1 MPGTKCKSPRTA
13 LYVSWYRCVWDGLA
27 HAVTDEEFLRGV
39 RLRQGRYRSLCG
51 HEVLIHSCLVPAD
64 RSCPRCRGLVIVS
77 ARVAARRR

>member
-1 MPGTKCKSPRTA
+1 VPGTKCKSPRTA

-64 RSCPRCRGLVIVS
+64 RSCPRCWGLVIVS